1 MILFYEYP
9 KCSTCRAA
17 KAELI
22 KLGVEFE
29 AIDIKTT
36 PPSASQLKD
45 WMEATG
51 FELKKYFNTSG
62 NSYRELGLKDKFDS
76 LTLEDALGLLANDGM
91 LIKRP
96 LLIKDVHFPLID
108 EVRTERV
115 SLLTRE
121 EWYSRKEN
129 P

>member
-17 KAELI
+17 KAEL
-22 KLGVEFE
+22 KSLGMEFE
-29 AIDIKTT
+29 AIDIKST
-36 PPSASQLKD
+36 PPSAEELKA

-51 FELKKYFNTSG
+51 LELKKYFNTSG

-76 LTLEDALGLLANDGM
+76 LSLEQALNLLANDGM

-96 LLIKDVHFPLID
+96 LLIQDGKILQIGY
-108 EVRTERV
+108 RTK
-115 SLLTRE
+115 
-121 EWYSRKEN
+121 YEN
-129 P
+129 LGL

>member
-17 KAELI
+17 KAEL
-22 KLGVEFE
+22 KSLGLEFE
-29 AIDIKTT
+29 AIDIKST
-36 PPSASQLKD
+36 PPSAEVLKA

-51 FELKKYFNTSG
+51 LELKKYFNTSG

-76 LTLEDALGLLANDGM
+76 LSLEQALNLLANDGM

-96 LLIKDVHFPLID
+96 LLIQDGKILQIGY
-108 EVRTERV
+108 RTK
-115 SLLTRE
+115 
-121 EWYSRKEN
+121 YEN
-129 P
+129 LGL

>member
-17 KAELI
+17 KAELNS
-22 KLGVEFE
+22 LGLEFE
-29 AIDIKTT
+29 AINIKST
-36 PPSASQLKD
+36 PPSAEELKS

-51 FELKKYFNTSG
+51 LELKNYFNTSG

-76 LTLEDALGLLANDGM
+76 LTVDQALDLLANDGM

-96 LLIKDVHFPLID
+96 LLIRDGKILQIGY
-108 EVRTERV
+108 RTK
-115 SLLTRE
+115 
-121 EWYSRKEN
+121 YEN
-129 P
+129 LGL

>member
-17 KAELI
+17 KAEM
-22 KLGVEFE
+22 KSLGLEFE
-29 AIDIKTT
+29 AIDIKST
-36 PPSASQLKD
+36 PPSAEELKA

-51 FELKKYFNTSG
+51 LELKKYFNTSG

-76 LTLEDALGLLANDGM
+76 LSLEQALNLLANDGM

-96 LLIKDVHFPLID
+96 LLIQDGKILQIGY
-108 EVRTERV
+108 RTK
-115 SLLTRE
+115 
-121 EWYSRKEN
+121 YEN
-129 P
+129 LGL

>member
-17 KAELI
+17 KAEL
-22 KLGVEFE
+22 KSLGLEFE
-29 AIDIKTT
+29 VIDIKST
-36 PPSASQLKD
+36 PPSAEELKA

-51 FELKKYFNTSG
+51 LELKKYFNTSG

-76 LTLEDALGLLANDGM
+76 LSLEQALNLLANDGM

-96 LLIKDVHFPLID
+96 LLIQDGKILQIGY
-108 EVRTERV
+108 RTK
-115 SLLTRE
+115 
-121 EWYSRKEN
+121 YEN
-129 P
+129 LGL

>member
-17 KAELI
+17 KAEL
-22 KLGVEFE
+22 KSLGLEFE
-29 AIDIKTT
+29 AIDIKST
-36 PPSASQLKD
+36 PPSAEDLKA

-51 FELKKYFNTSG
+51 LELKKYFNTSG

-76 LTLEDALGLLANDGM
+76 LSLEQALNLLANDGM

-96 LLIKDVHFPLID
+96 LLIQDGKILQIGY
-108 EVRTERV
+108 RTK
-115 SLLTRE
+115 
-121 EWYSRKEN
+121 YEN
-129 P
+129 LGL

>member
-17 KAELI
+17 KAEL
-22 KLGVEFE
+22 KSLGLEFE
-29 AIDIKTT
+29 AIDIKST
-36 PPSASQLKD
+36 PPSAEELKA

-51 FELKKYFNTSG
+51 LELKKYFNTSG

-76 LTLEDALGLLANDGM
+76 LTVDQALDLLANDGM

-96 LLIKDVHFPLID
+96 LLIRDGKILQIGY
-108 EVRTERV
+108 RTK
-115 SLLTRE
+115 
-121 EWYSRKEN
+121 YEN
-129 P
+129 LGL

>member
-17 KAELI
+17 KAEL
-22 KLGVEFE
+22 KSLGLEFE
-29 AIDIKTT
+29 AIDIKLT
-36 PPSASQLKD
+36 PPSAEELKA

-51 FELKKYFNTSG
+51 LELKKYFNTSG

-76 LTLEDALGLLANDGM
+76 LSLEQALNLLANDGM

-96 LLIKDVHFPLID
+96 LLIQDGKILQIGY
-108 EVRTERV
+108 RTK
-115 SLLTRE
+115 
-121 EWYSRKEN
+121 YEN
-129 P
+129 LGL

>member
-17 KAELI
+17 KAEL
-22 KLGVEFE
+22 KSLGLEFK
-29 AIDIKTT
+29 AIDIKST
-36 PPSASQLKD
+36 PPSAEELKA

-51 FELKKYFNTSG
+51 LELKKYFNTSG

-76 LTLEDALGLLANDGM
+76 LSLEQALNLLANDGM

-96 LLIKDVHFPLID
+96 LLIQDGKILQIGY
-108 EVRTERV
+108 RTK
-115 SLLTRE
+115 
-121 EWYSRKEN
+121 YEN
-129 P
+129 LGL